1 MSWDDEDFEVNTTAA
16 APAALA
22 NWDDEEEEDVMDAW
36 DAEDTP
42 KTSGPK
48 TTVAA
53 PKMSQRKEIA
63 KVEREM
69 AAMKLKPDDP
79 STKRDR
85 QRQAEVDSDLMNASE
100 LFGNTGN
107 SADSSAAQFSAA
119 APAAPAAP
127 MKLSDLA
134 IFHPKEKK
142 EFTALKETLAPIL
155 TDLSKTS
162 PLIYPDFA
170 ITFAR
175 ALSEPLKVEQLRK
188 LISTLTAYQNEK
200 IREEK
205 AARGKKKKPGLAAA
219 SAKINDDKDT
229 STYTNDNFDDF
240 DDFM

>member
-1 MSWDDEDFEVNTTAA
+1 MASWDDEDFEVPAA
-16 APAALA
+16 ATPAVPA

-42 KTSGPK
+42 KAPGPK

-53 PKMSQRKEIA
+53 PKKAQRQEIA

-69 AAMKLKPDDP
+69 AAMKLKPEDP

-85 QRQAEVDSDLMNASE
+85 QRQAELDSDMMNASA
-100 LFGNTGN
+100 LFGNTGGI
-107 SADSSAAQFSAA
+107 ADNIAKTEAPAAA
-119 APAAPAAP
+119 APAAPQ
-127 MKLSDLA
+127 KLSDLA
-134 IFHPKEKK
+134 IFHPKDKK
-142 EFTALKETLAPIL
+142 DFTNLKETLVPIL
-155 TDLSKTS
+155 TDLNKTS
-162 PLIYPDFA
+162 PLVYPDFA
-170 ITFAR
+170 ITFAK
-175 ALSEPLKVEQLRK
+175 AMAEPLKVEQLRK
-188 LISTLTAYQNEK
+188 LISTLNAYQNEK

-229 STYTNDNFDDF
+229 STYNDNFDDF

>member
-1 MSWDDEDFEVNTTAA
+1 MASWDDEDFEVPAA
-16 APAALA
+16 ATPAVPA

-42 KTSGPK
+42 KAPGPK

-53 PKMSQRKEIA
+53 PKKAQRQEIA

-69 AAMKLKPDDP
+69 AAMKLKPEDP

-85 QRQAEVDSDLMNASE
+85 QRQAELDSDMMNASA
-100 LFGNTGN
+100 LFGNTGGI
-107 SADSSAAQFSAA
+107 ADNIAKTEAPAAA
-119 APAAPAAP
+119 APAAPQ
-127 MKLSDLA
+127 KLSDLA
-134 IFHPKEKK
+134 IFHPKDKK
-142 EFTALKETLAPIL
+142 DFTNLKETLVPIL
-155 TDLSKTS
+155 TDLNKTS
-162 PLIYPDFA
+162 PLVYPDFA
-170 ITFAR
+170 ITFVKAM
-175 ALSEPLKVEQLRK
+175 AEPLKVEQLRK
-188 LISTLTAYQNEK
+188 LISTLNAYQNEK

-229 STYTNDNFDDF
+229 STYNDNFDDF